1 MSEFDFQHAY
11 EVCPHCNEEI
21 MLEPEL
27 KIQTC
32 PHCGKRIVTCSM
44 CRACETGENYCS
56 KCCLEYQA
64 RKENEEMEEERE
76 RKLAHQYG
84 EVRCDFFDEASGYWL
99 VDAWKSDDDDEGGVV
114 VAKINPATFETIY
127 VIPLA
132 EKDELVREVVRN
144 KLREILKELFPQNF

>member
-11 EVCPHCNEEI
+11 EVCPFCNEEI
-21 MLEPEL
+21 MVDAEL

-64 RKENEEMEEERE
+64 RIENEEMEEEKE

>member
-11 EVCPHCNEEI
+11 EVCPYCNEEV

-27 KIQTC
+27 KVQTC

-44 CRACETGENYCS
+44 CRACDSGENYCS

-64 RKENEEMEEERE
+64 RIENEEMEADKEW
-76 RKLAHQYG
+76 KLAHQYN
-84 EVRCDFFDEASGYWL
+84 EVSCNFFDEVTGYWL
-99 VDAWKSDDDDEGGVV
+99 VDAYKEGEGDVV
-114 VAKINPATFETIY
+114 VAKIDPATFETIY

-132 EKDELVREVVRN
+132 EKDESVRKVVKN
-144 KLREILKELFPQNF
+144 KLREILKIK